1 MNVVSSIPELL
12 QAGLSHPLF
21 MPVVIILATFIL
33 EDATTILV
41 GVWAATGNLS
51 PEIALVSLYIG
62 IVLGDFGLYGFGR
75 LAALPRTGARIARHD
90 RLVPFREWLENRLV
104 LATFTVRF
112 LPGLRLPAYTATGF
126 FGMPFRRFGVT
137 VMLATA
143 IWTTGLFA
151 AAYFFGAATADLLGS
166 WRWPLCLVPIA
177 ALFLIGRWSRRTV
190 ARAHARS

>member
-1 MNVVSSIPELL
+1 MNIALSVHELL

-21 MPVVIILATFIL
+21 LPLLIILATFIL

-62 IVLGDFGLYGFGR
+62 IVLGDFGLYASGR
-75 LAALPRTGARIARHD
+75 LAAMPRWGARVARHD
-90 RLVPFREWLENRLV
+90 RLLPFREWLENRLV

-126 FGMPFRRFGVT
+126 FGMPFRRFAFT

-151 AAYFFGAATADLLGS
+151 AAYFFGRSTADMLGS
-166 WRWPLCLVPIA
+166 WRWPICLIPIA
-177 ALFLIGRWSRRTV
+177 SLFILGRIGRRGI
-190 ARAHARS
+190 ARVDAR

>member
-1 MNVVSSIPELL
+1 MNIAQSVHELL
-12 QAGLSHPLF
+12 QAGLAHPLVL
-21 MPVVIILATFIL
+21 PALIILATFIL

-51 PEIALVSLYIG
+51 PEIALVSLYVG

-75 LAALPRTGARIARHD
+75 LAALPNFSARIARHD
-90 RLVPFREWLENRLV
+90 RLLPFREWLENRLV
-104 LATFTVRF
+104 LATFIVRF

-126 FGMPFRRFGVT
+126 FGMPFRRFAVT

-151 AAYFFGAATADLLGS
+151 AAYFFGAATADLLGT
-166 WRWPLCLVPIA
+166 WRWPICLIPILG
-177 ALFLIGRWSRRTV
+177 LFLIGRWSRRNV
-190 ARAHARS
+190 ARAHAGS

>member
-1 MNVVSSIPELL
+1 MNIALSVNALL

-21 MPVVIILATFIL
+21 LPAVIILATFIL

-51 PEIALVSLYIG
+51 PETALLSLYIG
-62 IVLGDFGLYGFGR
+62 IVLGDFGLYASGR
-75 LAALPRTGARIARHD
+75 LASMPRWGARIARHD
-90 RLVPFREWLENRLV
+90 RLLPFREWLENRLV

-126 FGMPFRRFGVT
+126 FGMPFRRFALT

-166 WRWPLCLVPIA
+166 WRWPLCLIPIA
-177 ALFLIGRWSRRTV
+177 MLFLIGRWSRRSV

>member
-1 MNVVSSIPELL
+1 MNIAQSIHELL
-12 QAGLSHPLF
+12 QAGLSHP
-21 MPVVIILATFIL
+21 VVLPALIILATFIL

-62 IVLGDFGLYGFGR
+62 IVLGDVGLYGFGR
-75 LAALPRTGARIARHD
+75 LIALPRFGAGIARHD
-90 RLVPFREWLENRLV
+90 RLLPFREWLEDRLV

-126 FGMPFRRFGVT
+126 FGMPFRRFAVT
-137 VMLATA
+137 VILATA

-151 AAYFFGAATADLLGS
+151 AAYFFGAATADVLGS
-166 WRWPLCLVPIA
+166 WRWPICLIPIL
-177 ALFLIGRWSRRTV
+177 ALFLIGRWSRRSV
-190 ARAHARS
+190 ARAHAGS

>member
-1 MNVVSSIPELL
+1 MNIAQPIHELL
-12 QAGLSHPLF
+12 QAGLSHPLAL
-21 MPVVIILATFIL
+21 PALVILATFIL

-75 LAALPRTGARIARHD
+75 LAAVPRLGARIARHD
-90 RLVPFREWLENRLV
+90 RLLPFREWLENRLV

-126 FGMPFRRFGVT
+126 FGMPFKRFALT

-151 AAYFFGAATADLLGS
+151 AAYFFGATTAHVLGS
-166 WRWPLCLVPIA
+166 WRWPICLIPIL
-177 ALFLIGRWSRRTV
+177 ALLLIGRWSRRSV
-190 ARAHARS
+190 ARAHAGS

>member
-1 MNVVSSIPELL
+1 MSIAPSIDDLL
-12 QAGLSHPLF
+12 QAGLSYPLF
-21 MPVVIILATFIL
+21 LPILIVLATFIL

-41 GVWAATGNLS
+41 GVLCATGNLS
-51 PEIALVSLYIG
+51 PGIALLSLYIG
-62 IVLGDFGLYGFGR
+62 IVLGDFGLYASGR
-75 LAALPRTGARIARHD
+75 LASMPRWGSRLARHE
-90 RLVPFREWLENRLV
+90 RLLPFREWLENRLV

-126 FGMPFRRFGVT
+126 FGMPFRRFAVT

-151 AAYFFGAATADLLGS
+151 AAYFFGAATADVLGR
-166 WRWPLCLVPIA
+166 WRWPLCLVPIL
-177 ALFLIGRWSRRTV
+177 ALFLIGRWSRRNV

>member
-1 MNVVSSIPELL
+1 MNIAPSIHELL
-12 QAGLSHPLF
+12 QAGLSYPLF
-21 MPVVIILATFIL
+21 MPAVVILATFIL

-51 PEIALVSLYIG
+51 PESALVSLYIG

-75 LAALPRTGARIARHD
+75 LAALPSTGARIARHD
-90 RLVPFREWLENRLV
+90 RLTPFRDWLENRLV

-126 FGMPFRRFGVT
+126 FGMPFRRFAVT

-151 AAYFFGAATADLLGS
+151 AAYFLGAATADHLGT

-177 ALFLIGRWSRRTV
+177 ALFLIGRWSRRSV
-190 ARAHARS
+190 AKAHARS

>member
-1 MNVVSSIPELL
+1 MSIALSVHDLL

-21 MPVVIILATFIL
+21 LPAVIILATFIL

-41 GVWAATGNLS
+41 GVWASTGSLS
-51 PEIALVSLYIG
+51 PEVALLSLYIG
-62 IVLGDFGLYGFGR
+62 IVLGDFGLYASGR
-75 LAALPRTGARIARHD
+75 LAAKPRWGARVASHD
-90 RLVPFREWLENRLV
+90 RLAPFRAWLERRLV

-126 FGMPFRRFGVT
+126 FGMPFRRFALT

-151 AAYFFGAATADLLGS
+151 AAYFFGAATAGVLGN
-166 WRWPLCLVPIA
+166 WRWPICLIPVA
-177 ALFLIGRWSRRTV
+177 GLILLGRWSRRKV

>member
-1 MNVVSSIPELL
+1 MNIALSVNALL

-21 MPVVIILATFIL
+21 LPAVIILATFIL

-51 PEIALVSLYIG
+51 PETALLSLYIG
-62 IVLGDFGLYGFGR
+62 IVLGDFGLYASGR
-75 LAALPRTGARIARHD
+75 LASMPGWGARIAHHE
-90 RLVPFREWLENRLV
+90 RLLPFREWLENRLV

-126 FGMPFRRFGVT
+126 FGMPFRRFAMT
-137 VMLATA
+137 VMLATT

-166 WRWPLCLVPIA
+166 WRWPICLIPIA
-177 ALFLIGRWSRRTV
+177 MLFLIGRWSRRSV

>member
-1 MNVVSSIPELL
+1 MSIAFSVHELL

-21 MPVVIILATFIL
+21 LPLVIILATFIL

-62 IVLGDFGLYGFGR
+62 IVLGDFGLYASGR
-75 LAALPRTGARIARHD
+75 LAARPRWGARIARHE
-90 RLVPFREWLENRLV
+90 RLMPFREWLENRLV

-126 FGMPFRRFGVT
+126 FGMPFRRFALT

-143 IWTTGLFA
+143 IWTTGLFI
-151 AAYFFGAATADLLGS
+151 AAYFFGGATADVLGD
-166 WRWPLCLVPIA
+166 WRWPLCLVPIV
-177 ALFLIGRWSRRTV
+177 ALILIGRWSRRSV
-190 ARAHARS
+190 ARAHAGS